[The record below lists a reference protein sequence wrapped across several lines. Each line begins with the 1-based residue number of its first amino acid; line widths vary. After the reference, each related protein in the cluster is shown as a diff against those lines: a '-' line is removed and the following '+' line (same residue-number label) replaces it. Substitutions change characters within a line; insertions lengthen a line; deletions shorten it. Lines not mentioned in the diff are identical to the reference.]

1 MKHCQTAPK
10 TNETLAQFIRRVNPK
25 FQFYGHVDTLIAVL
39 QRVADGEINRLMVF
53 MPPRHGK
60 SETVSRLFSAYYLHR
75 HPERWIAITSYA
87 AELAF
92 TLSRAARDNYLSAG
106 GSLKEDAAA
115 VKHWETGQ
123 GGGLWATGVGG
134 PATGK
139 GFHLGII
146 DDPLKNAEEAASETI
161 REKQRDWYRSTFST
175 REEPNGAIV
184 VIMTRWHEDDLS
196 GWLLAHEASN
206 EDEPERWH
214 IVNMPAIAEGVRNFP
229 ATCTVEAD
237 EREPG
242 EVLCAER
249 YPAHKLRKVERRIGA
264 YFWAALFQQRP
275 GPRDG
280 DFFKRQWFAVVQAL
294 PAGCRFVR
302 YWDKAGS
309 REQGAFTAGVLMAV
323 APDGRFFVVDVKRGQ
338 WSAAEREAVILQT
351 AHIDQAKYRDVQVW
365 MEQEPGSGG
374 KESAENTVRNLA
386 GFSVRKETVSGDK
399 ALRADPFS
407 AQAAVGNVYL
417 VAGDW
422 NEAYLSELA
431 AFPNGKYKDQVDASS
446 GAFNKL
452 ALRAVEAKGSSVV
465 VTRQQMKAMMG

>member
-1 MKHCQTAPK
+1 MKRCRAAPK
-10 TNETLAQFIRRVNPK
+10 TPETLAQFIRRVNPK
-25 FQFYGHVDTLIAVL
+25 FRFYGHVDKLIAVL
-39 QRVADGEINRLMVF
+39 QRVADGEISRLMVF

-75 HPERWIAITSYA
+75 HPRRWVAITSYA

-92 TLSRAARDNYLSAG
+92 TLSRAARDNYLGAG
-106 GSLKEDAAA
+106 GSLREDAAA
-115 VKHWETGQ
+115 VRHWETEQ

-175 REEPNGAIV
+175 REEPGGAII

-214 IVNMPAIAEGVRNFP
+214 IVNMPAIAEGARDFP

-249 YPAHKLRKVERRIGA
+249 YPAEKLRAIERRIGQ

-280 DFFKRQWFAVVQAL
+280 DFFKRQWFSIVDAL

-309 REQGAFTAGVLMAV
+309 HDRGAFSAGVLMAV
-323 APDGRFFVVDVKRGQ
+323 ASDGRFFVVDVKRGQ

-351 AHIDQAKYRDVQVW
+351 AHIDQARYRDVQIW

-386 GFSVRKETVSGDK
+386 GFSVHTETVSGNK

-422 NEAYLSELA
+422 NEGYLSELA

-446 GAFNKL
+446 GAFNTL
-452 ALRAVEAKGSSVV
+452 ALRPLAAKGSSIV
-465 VTRQQMKAMMG
+465 VTRQQMKAMS